1 MGEEVHMQTDT
12 TTNAGIQRS
21 LRQCLSNAAFL
32 LYQQGHVLETI
43 TIPFR
48 GLDSRALRQL
58 RESSLEWR
66 ACQRVLQRG
75 RDVQRAWPP
84 GIDRHGS
91 RATVRH
97 VRRRGGGLRLS
108 TE

>member
-1 MGEEVHMQTDT
+1 MPLDT
-12 TTNAGIQRS
+12 TPNVTVQRS

-58 RESSLEWR
+58 REASREWP
-66 ACQRVLQRG
+66 ACQRVLESSEAAIYNEQG
-75 RDVQRAWPP
+75 RFV
-84 GIDRHGS
+84 
-91 RATVRH
+91 
-97 VRRRGGGLRLS
+97 LS
-108 TE
+108 AMGRELLFDMFGEGAADCA